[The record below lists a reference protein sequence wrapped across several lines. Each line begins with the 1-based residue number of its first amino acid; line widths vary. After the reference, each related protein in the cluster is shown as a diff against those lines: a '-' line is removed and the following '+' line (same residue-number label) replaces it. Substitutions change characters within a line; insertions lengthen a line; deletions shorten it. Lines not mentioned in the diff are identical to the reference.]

1 MAGDIQQTNS
11 EILNTIIKLCET
23 HADYHEVMKKNFYL
37 IEQTTLGN
45 FNFILYISPSD
56 ATEIIDLVKYTKN
69 LFEAQE
75 MCCNFIDERMEEYKL
90 FVL

>member
-23 HADYHEVMKKNFYL
+23 HADYHEIMKKNFHL
-37 IEQTTLGN
+37 IEKTTLGN

-56 ATEIIDLVKYTKN
+56 ATETIDIGFEIISLGNSLAGQT
-69 LFEAQE
+69 EP
-75 MCCNFIDERMEEYKL
+75 C
-90 FVL
+90 